1 MPGGRR
7 RRGARDTSSSETT
20 LLGAAALAAQAK
32 ARAPGR
38 RRGKDAFDVRRR
50 RTLVTV
56 SVLVALLGSAV
67 AGFATW
73 LSGADEATADASPR
87 SVQQVS
93 VIGPRYEPTAADR
106 ARPPAR
112 ITPATPLVALTFDDG
127 PSPERTP
134 FVLDVLRAKGAR
146 ATFFLQGDQVEQYP
160 DIARRVLAEGHEIAL
175 HSYEHVY
182 FPDLDQARAR
192 DQILR
197 SEEAVTRVFGF
208 RPPMFRYPFGEA
220 SPAADA
226 VLAERRLVGG
236 VGWDWRSNL
245 KGDFECPG
253 ADALTRLVV
262 TEARDEAVI
271 LLHDSGDVLGCPDPQ
286 WQYLP
291 RAIDQVRAKGLE
303 FGVVRPTGRV
313 NGDEETA
320 VVAP

>member
-1 MPGGRR
+1 M
-7 RRGARDTSSSETT
+7 
-20 LLGAAALAAQAK
+20 LGAAALAAQAK

-50 RTLVTV
+50 RTLMTVTV
-56 SVLVALLGSAV
+56 LVVLLGSGV

-73 LSGADEATADASPR
+73 LAGADEATADASPA
-87 SVQQVS
+87 SVQQVN
-93 VIGPRYEPTAADR
+93 VLGPRHAPTAADR

-112 ITPATPLVALTFDDG
+112 ITPDTPLVALTFDDG
-127 PSPERTP
+127 PTPERTP
-134 FVLDVLRAKGAR
+134 YVLDVLAAKGVK
-146 ATFFLQGDQVEQYP
+146 ATFFFQGDQTEKHP
-160 DIARRVLAEGHEIAL
+160 DIARRALAEGHVIAL

-192 DQILR
+192 DQIVR
-197 SEEAVTRVFGF
+197 GEEALTRELGV
-208 RPPMFRYPFGEA
+208 RPTMFRYPFGEA
-220 SPAADA
+220 SPVADA
-226 VLAERRLVGG
+226 VLAERGLVGG

-253 ADALTRLVV
+253 AEALTRFVV

-271 LLHDSGDVLGCPDPQ
+271 LLHDGGDAINCPDPQ

-291 RAIDQVRAKGLE
+291 RAIDEVRDNGLE
-303 FGVVRPTGRV
+303 FGVVEPSGRS